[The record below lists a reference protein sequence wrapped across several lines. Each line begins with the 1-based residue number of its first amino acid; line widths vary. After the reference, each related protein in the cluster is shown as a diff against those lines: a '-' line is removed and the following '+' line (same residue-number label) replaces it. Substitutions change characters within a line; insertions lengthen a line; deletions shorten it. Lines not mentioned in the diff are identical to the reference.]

1 MKLRSAV
8 FAVAILAAVA
18 VSFAACS
25 TTYPRRLPVGERF
38 PAVAGRALDGTTVA
52 LPDAGKGAPMLLLI
66 GFQQNTQFDLDRW
79 LLALSQSGWT
89 TKTYEVP
96 TLPGLMPGMFS
107 GFIDGGMRRGIP
119 QEDWGGVVTLYG
131 DAKQVAEFT
140 GNDDGLPGRV
150 VLLDADGVVAFFHDR
165 GFSVGALAK
174 LQETRNKLGK

>member
-1 MKLRSAV
+1 MKLRSV
-8 FAVAILAAVA
+8 LVAVAILAAVA

-25 TTYPRRLPVGERF
+25 TTYPRRQPVGERF
-38 PAVAGRALDGTTVA
+38 PSVAGSALDGATVA
-52 LPDAGKGAPMLLLI
+52 LPDVGKGAPMLLLI

-89 TKTYEVP
+89 TRTYEVP

-119 QEDWGGVVTLYG
+119 QEDWGGVVTLYA
-131 DAKQVAEFT
+131 DAKRVAEFT

-150 VLLDADGVVAFFHDR
+150 VLLDGDGVVAFFHDR

-174 LQETRNKLGK
+174 LQETRSALGK